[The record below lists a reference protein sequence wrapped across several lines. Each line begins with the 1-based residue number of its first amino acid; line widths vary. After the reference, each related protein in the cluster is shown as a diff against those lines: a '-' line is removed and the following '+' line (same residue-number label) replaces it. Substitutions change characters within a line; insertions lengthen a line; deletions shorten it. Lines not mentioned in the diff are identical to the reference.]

1 MVNTLRCSL
10 YYVTV
15 RQYIIGHLLRMRI
28 HIELLAPE
36 MSQHTNAML
45 THNARQS
52 YKYANTFCIIF
63 KFAFTLQ
70 LNRIL
75 EICKYSS
82 IFIVAFKLQLVRLPL
97 GS

>member
-36 MSQHTNAML
+36 MSQH